1 MGGAS
6 LLVDVLLFTPILL
19 SNVPLA
25 LMIVLLAFAYLGDD
39 VLLCI
44 ALLIIVGLL
53 IAAGMIWQ
61 SMSAAGWVR
70 AVLDRTCRRAPRN
83 SRAASPA
90 VCRHRRNRVV
100 AFPNQPAGHSRV
112 RSRAAQD
119 AADRSGGC

>member
-70 AVLDRTCRRAPRN
+70 AVLDRTCRRAPATLAQVLDRN
-83 SRAASPA
+83 QSAKTALSWRTVGAPS
-90 VCRHRRNRVV
+90 
-100 AFPNQPAGHSRV
+100 
-112 RSRAAQD
+112 
-119 AADRSGGC
+119 